1 MNAVS
6 ESLLPLKPAASPKPA
21 PAELDH
27 LYLVVVGHVDHGKST
42 LIGRLLFDTHSVP
55 DGKAERI
62 AAACAA
68 EGMEFEYAFLMD
80 ALLEE
85 QAQNITMDT
94 TRVPFRTERRSFTI
108 IDAPGHKEF
117 LKNMITG
124 AASADA
130 AILLVD
136 AQEGLREQTRR
147 HCFLLSLLGLRQIVV
162 AVNKMDLVQYQ
173 PEVFDRIQAELTEFL
188 GKLGVEPANFIP
200 ISAKHGEG
208 LLRHRGAGDVGI
220 VQPRDFTFPGTFTFK
235 SGQSIQGFTLRYETY
250 GTLNATR
257 DNAVLVCHAL
267 SGDHHCAGWHSETD
281 AKPGWWNNLIGPG
294 KAVDTSRFFVV
305 CANVLGG
312 CQGSTGPSSI
322 DPATGSPY
330 GIRFPFVTV
339 RDMVISQKLLL
350 DHLGVAE
357 LHAAIGGSMGGMTAM
372 MFAMEYPQFTR
383 RQVVMASTANE
394 SAQAIAFNEVGR
406 QAIMQDTAWN
416 NGEYPK
422 EGGPRVGLAI
432 ARMMAHITYLSD
444 AGMDRKFGRK
454 KRESAGGEAYTFDAQ
469 FEVESYLRHQGQSFI
484 NRFDANSY
492 LYITRAIDQFDPA
505 RAAGSLEQAFAPVQ
519 AESLVVGFTSDWL
532 FPPEQN
538 RTIALA
544 LLRVG
549 KRASYAELATDLGHD
564 SFLLESEELYALLR
578 GFLERN
584 GGYAF
589 DFAI

>member
-1 MNAVS
+1 MADDVQ
-6 ESLLPLKPAASPKPA
+6 A
-21 PAELDH
+21 P
-27 LYLVVVGHVDHGKST
+27 
-42 LIGRLLFDTHSVP
+42 P
-55 DGKAERI
+55 
-62 AAACAA
+62 
-68 EGMEFEYAFLMD
+68 
-80 ALLEE
+80 
-85 QAQNITMDT
+85 
-94 TRVPFRTERRSFTI
+94 
-108 IDAPGHKEF
+108 
-117 LKNMITG
+117 
-124 AASADA
+124 ASAS
-130 AILLVD
+130 
-136 AQEGLREQTRR
+136 G
-147 HCFLLSLLGLRQIVV
+147 
-162 AVNKMDLVQYQ
+162 
-173 PEVFDRIQAELTEFL
+173 P
-188 GKLGVEPANFIP
+188 
-200 ISAKHGEG
+200 
-208 LLRHRGAGDVGI
+208 RHRGAGDVGI